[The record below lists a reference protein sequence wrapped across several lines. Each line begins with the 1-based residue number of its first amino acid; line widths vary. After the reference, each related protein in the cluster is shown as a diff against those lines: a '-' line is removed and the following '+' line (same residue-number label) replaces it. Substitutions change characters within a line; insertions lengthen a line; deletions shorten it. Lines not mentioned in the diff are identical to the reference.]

1 MAGLFGA
8 LMPRAE
14 SVPFELS
21 QPFPRRVAEFFGSSY
36 SGVNVTPDTAMRCS
50 AVFSCIRVVT
60 EDLGK
65 LPLILYR
72 RLKNGG
78 KERATDH
85 PCYWLMQS
93 QPNDWQTPMEFKGM
107 LQGHAELRG
116 NAFAIPIRYKG
127 EVRELLPLQPHEVK
141 VRQDSGWRVT
151 YERTTGTRA
160 TYRPGEILPLRHL
173 TLDGIRG
180 LSTIGYA
187 RESVGLAMAMERYGA
202 KLFANQARP
211 GGLLKHPGKLS
222 TEAAKRLKESWKET
236 VGGENIHDTAL
247 LEEGMSWESVG
258 MTNEDAQFIEG
269 QRFKRSEIAGLFRI
283 APYKIGDLD
292 RATFSNIEHQ
302 GLEHVGVAL
311 MPRGRRWEEALN
323 RALLTPAE
331 RKEFFFEFLYDAEL
345 RADTASRYK
354 AHGESIRDG
363 WKTRNEVRVTENLN
377 PDDPALDEY
386 IQPLNMGTAGR
397 GSAERETE

>member
-1 MAGLFGA
+1 
-8 LMPRAE
+8 MPRAE

-21 QPFPRRVAEFFGSSY
+21 QPFPRRVAEFFGASY
-36 SGVNVTPDTAMRCS
+36 SGVSVTPDTAMRCA

-116 NAFAIPIRYKG
+116 NAFALPVRYKG

-141 VRQDSGWRVT
+141 VRQDGGWKVT
-151 YERTTGTRA
+151 YERTTGDRG
-160 TYRPGEILPLRHL
+160 TYRPGEILALRHL
-173 TLDGIRG
+173 TLDGLRG

-187 RESVGLAMAMERYGA
+187 RESVGLALAMERYGA

-222 TEAAKRLKESWKET
+222 DAAAKRLKESFEEMH
-236 VGGENIHDTAL
+236 GGENLHRTAL
-247 LEEGMSWESVG
+247 LEESMTWESVG
-258 MTNEDAQFIEG
+258 MNNEDAQFVEG
-269 QRFKRSEIAGLFRI
+269 QKYKRSEIAGLFRVPPHKI
-283 APYKIGDLD
+283 ADLEK
-292 RATFSNIEHQ
+292 ATFSNIEHQ
-302 GLEHVGVAL
+302 SLEYVGDAL
-311 MPRGRRWEEALN
+311 MPRGKRWEEALN

-331 RKEFFFEFLYDAEL
+331 RKEFFFEFLFDAVL
-345 RADTASRYK
+345 RADTATRYEAEGK
-354 AHGESIRDG
+354 AIRDG
-363 WKTRNEVRVTENLN
+363 WKTRNEVRISNNLN
-377 PDDPALDEY
+377 PADPALDEY

-397 GSAERETE
+397 PPAEPEASR